1 MTSVVSDSLGTRYTR
16 STTIAAVLIAW
27 SWHLLNDGAAVV
39 INRSGYQWPVAD
51 IGLWWLYVAVLAV
64 ASVDVL
70 RTGRVR
76 HPWVVVAISL
86 AISAS
91 VAVDAHGQ
99 IATFANWGWGAVG
112 WLGVL
117 ACWGRPLT
125 PLLVLA
131 GVNVAINGAIL
142 VVVGSPDR
150 TTATLMVTTAFGMY
164 ALQVGFVVG
173 ARALTTAA
181 DWAVRAATARVETE
195 ALRVAA
201 EQTHL
206 VRQQRYEWLQQS
218 AAQVLDGLAAGV
230 SDPADSRVQRRCAIE
245 AARLR
250 RLFLET
256 EDVPNPLLHEIR
268 GCADVAERRG
278 VIVDLRSVGHCPV
291 VPVEVRRALTEPLIL
306 MLSYVASQARVT
318 LTATEDMVSLSVL
331 AMVEPDTQIVLP
343 TPDPV
348 TGIEIQHQREE
359 HALWVETRWL
369 SRSR

>member
-1 MTSVVSDSLGTRYTR
+1 MTSGFSESLGTRYTR

-27 SWHLLNDGAAVV
+27 SWHLLTDGVAVV
-39 INRSGYQWPVAD
+39 TNRSGYQWPAVD
-51 IGLWWLYVAVLAV
+51 IMLWWLYVAVLAV
-64 ASVDVL
+64 ASVEVL
-70 RTGRVR
+70 RAGRVR

-86 AISAS
+86 VISAA

-99 IATFANWGWGAVG
+99 IATFANWGWGSVG

-117 ACWGRPLT
+117 ACWGRPLI
-125 PLLVLA
+125 PMLVLA
-131 GVNVAINGAIL
+131 IANVGINGAIL
-142 VVVGSPDR
+142 VVVGSPGR
-150 TTATLMVTTAFGMY
+150 ATATLMLTTAFGMY
-164 ALQVGFVVG
+164 ALQVGFIVG
-173 ARALTTAA
+173 SRALATAA
-181 DWAVRAATARVETE
+181 GWAVRAATARVETE

-218 AAQVLDGLAAGV
+218 AAQVLDDLAAGV
-230 SDPADSRVQRRCAIE
+230 SDPADPRVQRRCAIE

-278 VIVDLRSVGHCPV
+278 VLVDLRSVGHLPV
-291 VPVEVRRALTEPLIL
+291 IPVEVRRDLAEPLIVL
-306 MLSYVASQARVT
+306 LSYVANRARVT
-318 LTATEDMVSLSVL
+318 LTATEGMVSLSVL
-331 AMVEPDTQIVLP
+331 AMVEPDTEIILP

-348 TGIEIQHQREE
+348 TGIEMQHHREK

>member
-1 MTSVVSDSLGTRYTR
+1 
-16 STTIAAVLIAW
+16 
-27 SWHLLNDGAAVV
+27 
-39 INRSGYQWPVAD
+39 
-51 IGLWWLYVAVLAV
+51 
-64 ASVDVL
+64 
-70 RTGRVR
+70 
-76 HPWVVVAISL
+76 VAISL

-91 VAVDAHGQ
+91 VAIDAHGQ

-117 ACWGRPLT
+117 ACWGRPLR
-125 PLLVLA
+125 PMLVLA
-131 GVNVAINGAIL
+131 GGNVAINAVIL

-150 TTATLMVTTAFGMY
+150 DTATVMLMTAFGMY

-181 DWAVRAATARVETE
+181 GWAVRAANARVETE
-195 ALRVAA
+195 TLRVAA

-218 AAQVLDGLAAGV
+218 AAQVLDDLAAGV
-230 SDPADSRVQRRCAIE
+230 SDPADLRVQRRCAIE

-268 GCADVAERRG
+268 GCADIAERRG
-278 VIVDLRSVGHCPV
+278 VIVDLRSVGHLPV
-291 VPVEVRRALTEPLIL
+291 VPVEVRRALVEPLIVL
-306 MLSYVASQARVT
+306 LSYVAGRARVT
-318 LTATEDMVSLSVL
+318 LTATEDVVSLSVL
-331 AMVEPDTQIVLP
+331 AMIEPDAEIIVP
-343 TPDPV
+343 TASPL
-348 TGIEIQHQREE
+348 TGIEIQHHWEE